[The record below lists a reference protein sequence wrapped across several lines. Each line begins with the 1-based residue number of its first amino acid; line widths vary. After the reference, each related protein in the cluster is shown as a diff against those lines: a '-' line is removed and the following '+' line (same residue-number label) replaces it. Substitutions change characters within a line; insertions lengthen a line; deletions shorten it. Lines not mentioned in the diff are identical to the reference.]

1 MTTKILLETLDLSE
15 ATFDSD
21 ARVIKGVVLIR
32 AGMSKNRRYY
42 GEDVLQNAV
51 TVFEGSKAFVNHP
64 SPTEIKERRERNLR
78 DLSGWYSNVRYEGG
92 ALRADRYFSRTQA
105 GNDAFAIA
113 EDVVNKRA
121 PASLAGLSIN
131 AVGTGK
137 MDKFDDG
144 EALRVESITAA
155 LSVDDVAS
163 PAAGGAYALTASSG
177 DELLAGLL
185 ESLTFEEW
193 QTARND
199 YVERLKKEWKTIR
212 LEEETKRVLA
222 EADEKV
228 KAAETK
234 AVDAQQALH
243 EAQASLTDLTQA
255 HEATVTELAT
265 ARRALAIEQALRR
278 ANLPALYEGDLRDRL
293 LKCDPAEWAGVIETE
308 QRKARRTGDKI
319 PVTGA
324 PVVESAP
331 PPAQP
336 TVTPSVVSLYP
347 QDNETA
353 DEWRARI
360 ARMKPQA
367 TLQ

>member
-1 MTTKILLETLDLSE
+1 MKTVALIEALDLTE
-15 ATFDSD
+15 AQIDLENRTV
-21 ARVIKGVVLIR
+21 RQTLIR
-32 AGMSKNRRYY
+32 AGKSLNKRLYT
-42 GEDVLQNAV
+42 DKVLETAAPLFNGAKAFTDHPTRAEMKERSERSVRQISGWFTD
-51 TVFEGSKAFVNHP
+51 TVFEN
-64 SPTEIKERRERNLR
+64 
-78 DLSGWYSNVRYEGG
+78 G
-92 ALRADRYFSRTQA
+92 ALVATRHFTNTEA
-105 GNDAFAIA
+105 GRDSWSLVEQI
-113 EDVVNKRA
+113 VTGKA
-121 PASLAGLSIN
+121 PASLMGASIN
-131 AVGTGK
+131 ALGRGRVEK
-137 MDKFDDG
+137 IDG
-144 EALRVESITAA
+144 EDVMVIESIDHVV
-155 LSVDDVAS
+155 SCDDVTTPA
-163 PAAGGAYALTASSG
+163 AAGGWQRLVASDS
-177 DELLAGLL
+177 DDMTSHLLKLVDYQEWL
-185 ESLTFEEW
+185 ESHP
-193 QTARND
+193 D

-293 LKCDPAEWAGVIETE
+293 LKCDPSEWAGVIETE

-331 PPAQP
+331 PAQP
-336 TVTPSVVSLYP
+336 AVTPSVVSLYP